1 EGLAPYRESDL
12 PMGGGADLMTTA
24 APAWHV
30 KRTDETRQVEEVLR
44 QGGFDQVDAYR
55 YNSASIRVR
64 VIDRR
69 FEGKPREKRDAMVE
83 KYLAKL
89 PPETQRDIVTLFTF
103 APSELAQTP
112 TTFREF
118 MQNSEFDAPSPTTL

>member
-1 EGLAPYRESDL
+1 MP
-12 PMGGGADLMTTA
+12 
-24 APAWHV
+24 PATPPTWHA
-30 KRTDETRQVEEVLR
+30 KRTDETREVEALLS

-69 FEGKPREKRDAMVE
+69 FEGMPREKRDALVE
-83 KYLAKL
+83 EHLDKL
-89 PPETQRDIVTLFTF
+89 PPETQRDIVTLFPF
-103 APSELAQTP
+103 APSELERTP

-118 MQNSEFDAPSPTTL
+118 MLNTEFDDPSPAML